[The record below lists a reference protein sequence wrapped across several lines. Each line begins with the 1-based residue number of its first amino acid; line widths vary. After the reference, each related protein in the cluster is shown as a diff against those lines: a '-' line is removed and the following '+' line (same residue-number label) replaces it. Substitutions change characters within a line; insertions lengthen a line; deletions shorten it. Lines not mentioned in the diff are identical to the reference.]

1 MTRRG
6 TAVGLGLIA
15 ALATG
20 ACARRYRHRYRG
32 AARVWLPRA
41 VDGGHLGPDSG
52 SRHPTPSWPLIQS
65 FGLRRR
71 TSGSISPRPTFSNPT
86 AITNPLFPVGPQAS
100 VLHLGTKDGQP
111 LRTEVTTLPY
121 TWVIDWDGLRVEV
134 RVSQY
139 NLFLGGRIEESAID
153 WNAESDDGAVGFLGE
168 DVANFS
174 DGAVTDTNGPGS
186 PGRTARRS

>member
-15 ALATG
+15 ALVTG
-20 ACARRYRHRYRG
+20 ACTPVPAPIPGCGQGLAPPRRRRR
-32 AARVWLPRA
+32 APR
-41 VDGGHLGPDSG
+41 P
-52 SRHPTPSWPLIQS
+52 RFRQPTPHDVLAVHPEFRLAPENERVDI
-65 FGLRRR
+65 
-71 TSGSISPRPTFSNPT
+71 TRPTFSNPT
-86 AITNPLFPVGPQAS
+86 AITNPLFPVGAQAS

-121 TWVIDWDGLRVEV
+121 TRVIDWDGLQVEV

-139 NLFLGGRIEESAID
+139 NLFLSGRIEESAID
-153 WNAESDDGAVGFLGE
+153 WNAQSDDGAVGYFGE
-168 DVANFS
+168 DVDNFS